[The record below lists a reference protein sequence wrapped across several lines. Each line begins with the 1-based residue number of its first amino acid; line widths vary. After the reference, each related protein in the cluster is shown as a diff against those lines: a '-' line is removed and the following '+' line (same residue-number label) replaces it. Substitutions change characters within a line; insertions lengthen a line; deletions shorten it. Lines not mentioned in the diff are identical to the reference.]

1 MYPPPFSQPGRSP
14 RMTRARISRPLMAAA
29 RAVSV
34 SRPRARALSAG
45 RARWVLALLLP
56 LMAASRTVRADD
68 FVQLDLTDCAGARAD
83 EIARLVRLEPAA
95 HGGELSAELRCSAER
110 ALISV
115 RDPRR
120 HAPLQLSL
128 PLEGTQREARA
139 RFLAL
144 AIAELLATSRLEI
157 ESPSSTAEAHPRPY
171 AVWVGA
177 GAMRAFAP
185 ALFAPTLQLAAAR
198 SFDLFTL
205 LADVD
210 VDWAGATR
218 AAAAISAR
226 ALSLAIG
233 PGLQLTAAAWTWQL
247 ALAVR
252 AGAAWLR
259 AQPQSAGIAGHTLSG
274 AWFAPEAQS
283 TLAFAL
289 SARVRV
295 RLALQLGYVAS
306 PLRGLDADGGRLLE
320 LRGVRAAV
328 LCGVGLAL

>member
-1 MYPPPFSQPGRSP
+1 MYAPQFSQPGRSA
-14 RMTRARISRPLMAAA
+14 RMTRAWTA
-29 RAVSV
+29 RVV
-34 SRPRARALSAG
+34 
-45 RARWVLALLLP
+45 WLLLP
-56 LMAASRTVRADD
+56 LMAASVPVRADD
-68 FVQLDLTDCAGARAD
+68 FVRLDLADCAGARAD

-95 HGGELSAELRCSAER
+95 RGAELSAELRCSDER

-120 HAPLQLSL
+120 RAPLQLSV

-144 AIAELLATSRLEI
+144 AIAELLATSRLEV
-157 ESPSSTAEAHPRPY
+157 EPPSAAEAQVRPY
-171 AVWVGA
+171 ALWLGA
-177 GAMRAFAP
+177 GAMRGFAP
-185 ALFAPTLQLAAAR
+185 ALLAPTLQLAAAR
-198 SFDLFTL
+198 GFGLFAL
-205 LADVD
+205 LADVEL
-210 VDWAGATR
+210 DWAGTTR

-226 ALSLAIG
+226 SLSLALG

-259 AQPQSAGIAGHTLSG
+259 AQPQANGISGHTLSG
-274 AWFAPEAQS
+274 GWFAPEAQS
-283 TLAFAL
+283 MLAFAISPL
-289 SARVRV
+289 VRV

-328 LCGVGLAL
+328 LCGVGVTL